1 MTIAFKKIIRFLHHS
16 KIRFPL
22 LSNYASKK
30 FITLHYKN
38 EIEMYYGKK
47 NSSCCHK
54 SVAFF
59 TVHKAGSE
67 FASSVMRAIA
77 KNSGFECI
85 HYAAYIF
92 SGGKL
97 PLRYDQPGNWSK
109 NLYPQNGYFFGPFRK
124 FHGGIPWLSDNPLIF
139 HIRDPRDVLVSLY
152 YSLKTSHYIP
162 YSNKKAA
169 LYMLERR
176 KTTAQM
182 EIDEFV
188 LEEAHRI
195 KSEYLEYF
203 NGFSSHNNICISKY
217 EEMVDNFEAWFLNV
231 CRGIGINESDQLIN
245 ICHKKRPGKV
255 LESEKSHKRQVT
267 PGDHRRK
274 LSKSTISE
282 LDSILKEV
290 LIKCKYD

>member
-1 MTIAFKKIIRFLHHS
+1 MKITFKKFFKILHHS
-16 KIRFPL
+16 KIRFPI

-30 FITLHYKN
+30 FISFHYKN
-38 EIEMYYGKK
+38 EIDMFNRKQKSFCYL
-47 NSSCCHK
+47 K

-85 HYAAYIF
+85 HYAAYVF

-97 PLRYDQPGNWSK
+97 PLRYDQLGNWSK

-124 FHGGIPWLSDNPLIF
+124 YHGGIPWLNDNPLIF

-152 YSLKTSHYIP
+152 YSLKSSHYIP
-162 YSNKKAA
+162 YANKKAA
-169 LYMLERR
+169 LYMLQRR
-176 KTTAQM
+176 MTTAQM
-182 EIDEFV
+182 NIDEFV
-188 LEEAHRI
+188 LNEAQRI
-195 KSEYLEYF
+195 KSEYLDYF
-203 NGFSSHNNICISKY
+203 NGFSSHNDICISKY
-217 EEMVDNFEAWFLNV
+217 EDMIENFEDWFLTA
-231 CRGIGINESDQLIN
+231 CRGIGVNESDKLIKL
-245 ICHKKRPGKV
+245 CQKMRPGSV
-255 LESEKSHKRQVT
+255 VESEKKHKRQVT

-274 LSKSTISE
+274 LSKNTICE

-290 LIKCKYD
+290 LIKCRYN